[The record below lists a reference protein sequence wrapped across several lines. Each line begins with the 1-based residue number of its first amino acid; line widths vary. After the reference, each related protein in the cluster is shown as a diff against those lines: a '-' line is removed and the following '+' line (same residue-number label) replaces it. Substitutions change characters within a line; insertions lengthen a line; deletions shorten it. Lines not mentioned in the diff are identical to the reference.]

1 MAAGALGGS
10 GGGGAGASNLAVP
23 HYMCERRVSDLVD
36 ANVYLDALNASA
48 QPSVVRSDL
57 MNLPGTAG
65 GKVYAH
71 ATVPNTPR

>member
-1 MAAGALGGS
+1 MGG
-10 GGGGAGASNLAVP
+10 GGGGRSGGAGASNLAVP

-36 ANVYLDALNASA
+36 ANVYLDALNASV

-57 MNLPGTAG
+57 MNLPGAAG

-71 ATVPNTPR
+71 VTVPDTPR